1 MLMNFLPVSA
11 RRILK
16 EQMEQALSDTQ
27 HRLSAKNNEL
37 HAAHETISKLEDR
50 IGDFK
55 SLNLAFLLYCLV
67 LLSLCNFL
75 LSCASGE
82 VSQHSSKH
90 KEDMNILQKSIAALD
105 REKDALQDEVDQKT
119 EKVFVLQEEN
129 SKKVASAALCSHSYL
144 RMNLLLFTFISIH
157 SDLQKKRHLPF
168 HLV

>member
-1 MLMNFLPVSA
+1 MDFLPVST

-16 EQMEQALSDTQ
+16 EQLEQALSDTQ

-37 HAAHETISKLEDR
+37 HTAHETIDKLEDR

-55 SLNLAFLLYCLV
+55 SLNFFFLLHFLVV

-82 VSQHSSKH
+82 LSQHGSKN
-90 KEDMNILQKSIAALD
+90 KEDVSVLQKSIAALD

-129 SKKVASAALCSHSYL
+129 SKKVASAALWSHLYL
-144 RMNLLLFTFISIH
+144 RRNLLLFTFILIH
-157 SDLQKKRHLPF
+157 
-168 HLV
+168 